1 MAGMF
6 RVEIIVNP
14 KAGGPSVRKA
24 EDLMDILR
32 GQGIYVRL
40 RGTRFRGHAEALAHE
55 AAAQTVDR
63 LVVAGGDGTINE
75 VINGLAGAPI
85 PLVIIPCG
93 TANVLANEL
102 GWPRRVE
109 DIAELL
115 LKGKTRQVNLGSV
128 NGRRF
133 VQMAS
138 VGLDAEV
145 VARIN
150 PTAKRFFGRLAYVW
164 TALAQLIG
172 RRPQLFDVSVN
183 GTTRRAG
190 AAIAAK
196 GKHYGGAFVVA
207 PLADLASPSFQLVLT
222 PQPGRLA
229 YLRYILA
236 LGRGKLSTVSGVETH
251 EVNELTFAG
260 PAGMPIQADGDVIA
274 TMPAKIEI
282 LRDALTLMVP
292 NSRDGASVGGRGS
305 T

>member
-1 MAGMF
+1 MF

-32 GQGIYVRL
+32 QQGIYVRL

-55 AAAQTVDR
+55 AAAQAVDR

-75 VINGLAGAPI
+75 VVNGLAGAPI

-93 TANVLANEL
+93 TANVLATEL

-109 DIAELL
+109 EIAEIL
-115 LKGKTRQVNLGSV
+115 LKGEIRQVHLGSV

-150 PTAKRFFGRLAYVW
+150 PTAKRLFGRLAYVW
-164 TALAQLIG
+164 TALAQLLG
-172 RRPQLFDVSVN
+172 RRPQLFDVIVN

-190 AAIAAK
+190 AAIAAN
-196 GKHYGGAFVVA
+196 GKYYGGAFVVA
-207 PLADLASPSFQLVLT
+207 PLAAHASPSLQLVLA
-222 PQPGRLA
+222 PLPGRIA
-229 YLRYILA
+229 HLRYVLA
-236 LGRGKLSTVSGVETH
+236 LGRGKLTMARGVETI
-251 EVNELTFAG
+251 EVTELTFEG

-274 TMPAKIEI
+274 AMPAKVEI
-282 LRDALTLMVP
+282 LRDALTLMVRKP
-292 NSRDGASVGGRGS
+292 A
-305 T
+305 